1 MNVNDGIKILYF
13 AEASS
18 GGIAEYAISQVSALE
33 AEGGKVTVLCR
44 PEFPVDRLSCSE
56 AIAELPRQ
64 PKGKNTLTRA
74 IDYLRDLVH
83 LSLVLAVQV
92 AAPMLAIMSLIALTM
107 GFLGHTVP
115 QINVLVVGFPIRA
128 LANML
133 ILLLT
138 LSGAARLVVDLVPAV
153 IDNMRGILTGYG

>member
-1 MNVNDGIKILYF
+1 MI
-13 AEASS
+13 
-18 GGIAEYAISQVSALE
+18 SALVETFQTLPVGE
-33 AEGGKVTVLCR
+33 AFVSV
-44 PEFPVDRLSCSE
+44 S
-56 AIAELPRQ
+56 
-64 PKGKNTLTRA
+64 A

-92 AAPMLAIMSLIALTM
+92 AAPMLAIMSLVALTM

-138 LSGAARLVVDLVPAV
+138 FSGAARLVVDLVPTV
-153 IDNMRGILTGYG
+153 IDNMRGILTTYG